1 MPKNKKNSKNG
12 KKQPLRELFFSM
24 KPGMILSIV
33 VGIILFIIALLVK
46 RFYPGG
52 SGGSA
57 GFVFMIITFLL
68 IFFNGWGM
76 THKNGIDFS
85 TVFFYVLVV
94 VFGAVPGLIVTV
106 LGTILIFSVGN
117 KDSPFSFLL
126 IKSFI
131 GKTAELLML
140 LVIILL
146 VVIISFTGI
155 VPLTTLN
162 GFVVVLLISRAIR
175 ITFFVLYGRAPVIK
189 VLVSNG
195 TAIIINYYVAKFF
208 LTGILNYA
216 NSFV

>member
-1 MPKNKKNSKNG
+1 MSKTKKNNKSE
-12 KKQPLRELFFSM
+12 KKRHLRELFFSM
-24 KPGMILSIV
+24 KPGMMLSIF
-33 VGIILFIIALLVK
+33 VGVLLFIVALLVK
-46 RFYPGG
+46 KFYTGG
-52 SGGSA
+52 NSGSA
-57 GFVFMIITFLL
+57 GFIFMLITFLL

-94 VFGAVPGLIVTV
+94 VFGAVPGLIITVIGTV
-106 LGTILIFSVGN
+106 LIFAIGN

-146 VVIISFTGI
+146 VVVISFTGL
-155 VPLTTLN
+155 VPLITLN

-195 TAIIINYYVAKFF
+195 TAIIINYYIAKFF